1 MEKSLFLEEE
11 KVILK
16 NFLESYNENEDKNIN
31 QKDYCLSL
39 LDVYIKNEETEIM
52 KHLFKE
58 LKEKL
63 INISNE
69 ELLEQDLESEI
80 Y

>member
-1 MEKSLFLEEE
+1 MKKDLFLEEE
-11 KVILK
+11 KLVLK

-39 LDVYIKNEETEIM
+39 LDIYIENEEKIM
-52 KHLFKE
+52 KDLFKD

-63 INISNE
+63 INVSNE
-69 ELLEQDLESEI
+69 ELLEQDLESSI

>member
-16 NFLESYNENEDKNIN
+16 NFLESYNEAEDKNIN

-63 INISNE
+63 INISNK

>member
-1 MEKSLFLEEE
+1 MKKDLFLEEE
-11 KVILK
+11 KLVLK

-39 LDVYIKNEETEIM
+39 LDIYIENEETEIM

-63 INISNE
+63 INI
-69 ELLEQDLESEI
+69 
-80 Y
+80 

>member
-11 KVILK
+11 KIVLK
-16 NFLESYNENEDKNIN
+16 SFLENYNENEYKNIN

-39 LDVYIKNEETEIM
+39 LDVYIENEETEIM
-52 KHLFKE
+52 KDLYKE

-63 INISNE
+63 INVSNK